1 MYADADFCVCAS
13 IFVVQAA
20 EKLSTSKII
29 KLWSTVELYFA
40 ATFRKYNGLY
50 AAHVSRKIGR
60 FVNLSTIAHLLSFT
74 RSGSYAAH
82 YFAVV
87 VSADERSAIIASTL
101 NMCLGMRQQA

>member
-50 AAHVSRKIGR
+50 AAHVSRNFGR
-60 FVNLSTIAHLLSFT
+60 FVHLSTIAHLLSFT

-87 VSADERSAIIASTL
+87 PADERSAIIASTL
-101 NMCLGMRQQA
+101 NMCLEMRQQA

>member
-20 EKLSTSKII
+20 EKLGTSKII
-29 KLWSTVELYFA
+29 KFWSTVELYFA

-50 AAHVSRKIGR
+50 AAHVSRNFES

-87 VSADERSAIIASTL
+87 PADERDAIIASTL
-101 NMCLGMRQQA
+101 NMCLEMRQQA